1 MKKIALTF
9 VIAIGALWLLRSS
22 WADEPPVCPPGCVSS
37 VAVRECPPGTV
48 PVGINWC
55 QTLHRECETIRTPL
69 PAGEVIRAVIA
80 QQKKIVSIPAA
91 AQPLVD
97 EALTWSPALLENAF
111 YRAVSAARCYSGEAP
126 GPADPDAVP
135 DAQVKAWLLSVLDH
149 GEAQARA
156 LRPLVASLPDS
167 FIAGAWRAA
176 VRLKRSAGGGS

>member
-1 MKKIALTF
+1 MKKIFLMLFLA
-9 VIAIGALWLLRSS
+9 VGALWLLRSS
-22 WADEPPVCPPGCVSS
+22 WAAEPLVCPPGCISGS
-37 VAVRECPPGTV
+37 ILRECPPGTV
-48 PVGINWC
+48 PGGITWC
-55 QTLHRECETIRTPL
+55 TSVLRECETVDEPL
-69 PAGEVIRAVIA
+69 PTGEVIRAVIA
-80 QQKKIVSIPAA
+80 QQQKIVSIPAA

-167 FIAGAWRAA
+167 FIASAWRAA
-176 VRLKRSAGGGS
+176 VQLKRSSGGG